1 MYEGLYDSGALYFA
15 THLFVLV
22 DEATQRG
29 VLVANLPPLVN
40 DDCHEHQH
48 HNYHGGGEGYG
59 EDNAYFHTLCDFD
72 RKGTARRGNNSLTV
86 GKESPI
92 SRKCG
97 FLAVSKR
104 EKSVWS
110 ETTRHLFIDGMGIFY
125 FFATLTYGRSRS
137 RSEKFEQVRLFSHLL
152 ATLR

>member
-1 MYEGLYDSGALYFA
+1 MVYNKKLKLYMYEGLYDSGALYFA
-15 THLFVLV
+15 AHLFVLV

-59 EDNAYFHTLCDFD
+59 EDNAYFHTLCDFE
-72 RKGTARRGNNSLTV
+72 RKGTARWGNNSLTV
-86 GKESPI
+86 GKQSPI
-92 SRKCG
+92 SRKCC

-104 EKSVWS
+104 EKVSGVRQPGTFLSMEWGF
-110 ETTRHLFIDGMGIFY
+110 FIS
-125 FFATLTYGRSRS
+125 SRP
-137 RSEKFEQVRLFSHLL
+137 
-152 ATLR
+152 